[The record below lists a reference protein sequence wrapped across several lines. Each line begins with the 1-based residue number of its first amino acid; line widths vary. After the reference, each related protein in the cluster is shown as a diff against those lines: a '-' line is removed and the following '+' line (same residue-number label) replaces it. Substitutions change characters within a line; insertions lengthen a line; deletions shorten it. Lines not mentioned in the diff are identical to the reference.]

1 MQQNRTIITVI
12 TAWLLMLM
20 PMGGR
25 SQETGDR
32 SQETGVESQGFEL
45 RKEHDSLYWLRATG
59 GSQDQ
64 ATGGSQDRAATRG
77 EAGRRADEWRLPYP
91 VYQFQTGDVD
101 GDGSEDAMVGVI
113 KKTRFYPLGKRLFIF
128 KQIDAKAGV
137 RRQEGRIR
145 PPLTPPTQEGKLPQE
160 PSHATASMHRRK
172 LVRPMW
178 LGSKLGSNLEDFRYV
193 APADGDSLGR
203 IRALESTT
211 DSLFAVSDYKWSGF
225 GMKFDHLI
233 IKGVDKETALKHF
246 EH

>member
-1 MQQNRTIITVI
+1 MIRTLAIIIVTLCLQ
-12 TAWLLMLM
+12 ALA
-20 PMGGR
+20 GR
-25 SQETGDR
+25 A
-32 SQETGVESQGFEL
+32 QGFEL

-59 GSQDQ
+59 G
-64 ATGGSQDRAATRG
+64 RK
-77 EAGRRADEWRLPYP
+77 ADEWRLPYP

-128 KQIDAKAGV
+128 KQIDAKA
-137 RRQEGRIR
+137 
-145 PPLTPPTQEGKLPQE
+145 TT
-160 PSHATASMHRRK
+160 SMHRRK

-178 LGSKLGSNLEDFRYV
+178 LGSKLGGNLEDFRFV

-233 IKGVDKETALKHF
+233 IKGVDKGTALKHF